1 LELLDTISILV
12 RGSEWEE
19 WKNGKNYKT
28 CLYGNGNMLFQ
39 IMLTEHYSVYLLVT
53 ISAVFSLCEVCKF
66 SGMTYNISLSV
77 SLKCTVGNTV
87 SHNAMNLNDL
97 QFPM

>member
-39 IMLTEHYSVYLLVT
+39 IMLTEH
-53 ISAVFSLCEVCKF
+53 
-66 SGMTYNISLSV
+66 
-77 SLKCTVGNTV
+77 
-87 SHNAMNLNDL
+87 
-97 QFPM
+97 